1 MGIQTVDC
9 YNTDNFYLENILETE
24 LIQNTSMR
32 NTENIIL
39 TTEDFSIENTEGI
52 HYILYGK
59 NTEDFTRKYRL
70 HIVRIQ
76 RTFLE
81 NTDCIL

>member
-32 NTENIIL
+32 NTENFIL

-52 HYILYGK
+52 HM
-59 NTEDFTRKYRL
+59 
-70 HIVRIQ
+70 VRIQ
-76 RTFLE
+76 RTLLE